1 MIDSRSHIATR
12 YGSFFMGGAYATIG
26 FALVELIGAWVY
38 SSAALAATTV
48 TTGLLGLSFV
58 AGHLLL
64 LRQRLSQALVATG
77 AGGSFAALL
86 YMVSLP
92 ELVASFTL
100 FPLCI
105 IGLAMLVPSR
115 KLFVGA
121 SVTAVLVVLCVVAL
135 SFMPRLLPPT
145 PPDLMLLLSFLTP
158 AVVVSLLA
166 LLLGY
171 TWNNSNTSLLASQR
185 ANQELARLRDGL
197 ELEVEQRTSELQAAL
212 NQVQTQSQHQA
223 HLLEEIERHQN
234 TIREL
239 GAPIL
244 PLSSS
249 TAVVPLVGA
258 LDHARLE
265 VLRDR
270 ALNAVERLKVRT
282 LLLDLTGVELLD
294 EKNAAGILELSAATR
309 LLGASTI
316 LIGIRPEV
324 AQSLVALGID
334 LRDTRSMRDLQTAL
348 QQVERAPAMVAGRG
362 AHVIAP

>member
-1 MIDSRSHIATR
+1 MIDSRSQLATR

-26 FALVELIGAWVY
+26 FATVELIGAWVY
-38 SSAALAATTV
+38 SSAALAATAL

-58 AGHLLL
+58 VGRLLL
-64 LRQRLSQALVATG
+64 LRQRLFQALITTS
-77 AGGSFAALL
+77 AGGSLAALL

-100 FPLCI
+100 FPLCV

-115 KLFVGA
+115 KLFLGA
-121 SVTAVLVVLCVVAL
+121 SIAAVLVILCVIAL
-135 SFMPRLLPPT
+135 SFMPRLLPPA
-145 PPDLMLLLSFLTP
+145 PPELLLPLSFMTP

-166 LLLGY
+166 LLFGY
-171 TWNNSNTSLLASQR
+171 TWNNSNASLLVSQR

-197 ELEVEQRTSELQAAL
+197 ELEVEQRTSELKAAL

-223 HLLEEIERHQN
+223 RLLEEIERQQN

-239 GAPIL
+239 GAPVL
-244 PLSSS
+244 PISSS

-258 LDHARLE
+258 LDSARLE

-270 ALNAVERLKVRT
+270 ALSAVERLKVRT

-309 LLGASTI
+309 MLGAATI

-348 QQVERAPAMVAGRG
+348 KQVEYAPAIVAGRD
-362 AHVIAP
+362 AAA